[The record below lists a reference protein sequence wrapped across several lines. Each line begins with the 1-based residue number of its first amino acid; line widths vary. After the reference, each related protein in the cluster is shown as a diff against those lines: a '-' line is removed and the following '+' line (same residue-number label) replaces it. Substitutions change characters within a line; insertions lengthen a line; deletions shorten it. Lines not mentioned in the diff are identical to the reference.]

1 MLYDGKG
8 ARANEEYVDPKELI
22 ALEEELLSL
31 KEEHGILEK
40 ETWWMKTGD
49 RIAGRLERNRVKVS
63 RRTYIKLALGLGWFC
78 GAHRFYCKQRL
89 LGMLYLLFCW
99 TGIPFAMTLIDLM
112 IILPMK
118 PDNCGM
124 IEV

>member
-1 MLYDGKG
+1 MLYDGKRAG
-8 ARANEEYVDPKELI
+8 AKEDYVDPKKLI

-31 KEEHGILEK
+31 KMEHGIREK
-40 ETWWMKTGD
+40 ETWWIRLGD
-49 RIAGRLERNRVKVS
+49 KIALKLDRDKVKVN
-63 RRTYIKLALGLGWFC
+63 RRTYIKLAMGIGWFC

-89 LGMLYLLFCW
+89 TGMLYLLFCW

-118 PDNCGM
+118 PDNYGM